1 MNSDNNAKI
10 SNLKK
15 ELGQNELS
23 VKTRLSEELQNDL
36 DLLYPNRFLCL
47 PQAKGAKTSVYINS
61 YGFFNFD
68 GETYVHV
75 HLVQTELS
83 NASMSDCGNE
93 KRIVTSNQINFL
105 LQHET
110 DIEILTLISIHK
122 GVNSE

>member
-1 MNSDNNAKI
+1 MKNFKMILTFCLLTDSWVCHKQR
-10 SNLKK
+10 
-15 ELGQNELS
+15 GQ
-23 VKTRLSEELQNDL
+23 K
-36 DLLYPNRFLCL
+36 PLCIL
-47 PQAKGAKTSVYINS
+47 INS

-68 GETYVHV
+68 GETYIHV

-122 GVNSE
+122 VFFEGVNSD